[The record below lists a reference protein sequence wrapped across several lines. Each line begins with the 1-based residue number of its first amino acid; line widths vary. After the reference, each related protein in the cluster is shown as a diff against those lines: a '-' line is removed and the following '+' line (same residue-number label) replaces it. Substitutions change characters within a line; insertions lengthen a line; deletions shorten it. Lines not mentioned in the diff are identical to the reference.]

1 MNCDFYID
9 LLRKMVAIP
18 SRSGDEAGVASL
30 IGDALQSLGINY
42 TRLRNNIVAVNSGFD
57 RSKPTLALD
66 AHIDTVAPNNG
77 YTRDPY
83 DAGAD
88 ADIIYG
94 LGSNDD
100 GGSVVSMIAAF
111 RHFYNESMPINLML
125 VLNAEEEISGPGGA
139 DWLYSPS
146 GPFAEGKDFVMPDW
160 VIVGEPTKMCAATSE
175 RGLLVLDG
183 MAEGVSAHAARGGGE
198 NALYKALEDISTLR
212 SHKFGRISPKMGEV
226 HLNVTQIQAG
236 TAHNVI
242 PDRCSFVVDIRP
254 TEQYSCEE
262 ILSELQAV
270 CKSKLTARSLTHRS
284 SATCDGSP
292 LLKTADALGIPTFT
306 SPTTSNWMIIGS
318 DAIKMGPGDSERS
331 HRADEYLLRSEL
343 EGAVETYINFI
354 RTFYGNTLE

>member
-1 MNCDFYID
+1 MNCDFYVD

-18 SRSGDEAGVASL
+18 SQSGNEAEVATL
-30 IGDALQSLGINY
+30 IGDALHCLGISFA
-42 TRLRNNIVAVNSGFD
+42 RLRNNIVAVNLAFD
-57 RSKPTLALD
+57 KSKPTLALD

-83 DAGAD
+83 DAWND
-88 ADIIYG
+88 DQIVWG

-111 RHFYNESMPINLML
+111 KHFYKEQMPINIML
-125 VLNAEEEISGPGGA
+125 VLTAEEETSGPDGA

-146 GPFAEGKDFVMPDW
+146 GPFAKGGDFVMPSW

-183 MAEGVSAHAARGGGE
+183 LAQGVSAHAARGGGD
-198 NALYKALEDISTLR
+198 NALYKAIEDISALR
-212 SHKFGRISPKMGEV
+212 AHKFGRISAKMGEV
-226 HLNVTQIQAG
+226 HLNVTQIEAG

-262 ILSELQAV
+262 IVDELQAI
-270 CKSKLTARSLTHRS
+270 CKSKLTPRNLSHRS
-284 SATCDGSP
+284 SATKEGSP
-292 LLKTADALGIPTFT
+292 LMKTAQELGISTFT
-306 SPTTSNWMIIGS
+306 SPTTSNWMVIGC
-318 DAIKMGPGDSERS
+318 DAMKMGPGDSERS
-331 HRADEYLLRSEL
+331 HRADEYILRSEI
-343 EGAVETYINFI
+343 EGAVSTYIDFI
-354 RTFYGNTLE
+354 RTFYGNSLE

>member
-1 MNCDFYID
+1 MNCDFYIN

-18 SRSGDEAGVASL
+18 SPSGKEDGVSAVISA
-30 IGDALQSLGINY
+30 ALNELGIKHEV
-42 TRLRNNIVAVNSGFD
+42 LRGNIVVINEAWDAS
-57 RSKPTLALD
+57 RPTLALD

-83 DAGAD
+83 DTGNDPATV
-88 ADIIYG
+88 YG

-111 RHFYNESMPINLML
+111 KHFYKEQMPVNLML
-125 VLNAEEEISGPGGA
+125 VLTVEEEISGPNGA
-139 DWLYSPS
+139 EWLYGGK
-146 GPFAEGKDFVMPDW
+146 GPFGKGKAYPMPDW

-183 MAEGVSAHAARGGGE
+183 LAEGVSAHAARGGGE
-198 NALYKALEDISTLR
+198 NALYKALEDITALR
-212 SHKFGRISPKMGEV
+212 AYNFDRISSKMGKV
-226 HLNVTQIQAG
+226 HLNVTQIAAG

-262 ILSELQAV
+262 IVDELQTI
-270 CKSKLTARSLTHRS
+270 CKSKLTPRSLSHRS
-284 SATCDGSP
+284 SATGDDSS
-292 LLKTADALGIPTFT
+292 LLKTAEALGISTFT
-306 SPTTSNWMIIGS
+306 SPTTSNWMVIGC

-331 HRADEYLLRSEL
+331 HRADEYITRSEI
-343 EGAVETYINFI
+343 EGAVGTYIDFI
-354 RTFYGNTLE
+354 RTFYGNSLE

>member
-18 SRSGDEAGVASL
+18 SQSGNESKVASL
-30 IGDALQSLGINY
+30 IGDALKELGIRY
-42 TRLRNNIVAVNSGFD
+42 HRLRNNIVAVNSGFD
-57 RSKPTLALD
+57 VSKPTLALD

-83 DAGAD
+83 DAGTD
-88 ADIIYG
+88 PDIIRG

-100 GGSVVSMIAAF
+100 GGSVASMIAAF
-111 RHFYNESMPINLML
+111 KHFYLEPMPINLML
-125 VLNAEEEISGPGGA
+125 VLTAEEETSGPNGA

-146 GPFAEGKDFVMPDW
+146 GPFAERKDLAMPSW

-183 MAEGVSAHAARGGGE
+183 IAEGISAHAARGGGE
-198 NALYKALEDISTLR
+198 NALYKALEDISALR

-262 ILSELQAV
+262 ILGELQAI
-270 CKSKLTARSLTHRS
+270 CKSKLTARSLSHKS
-284 SATCDGSP
+284 SATSEGSP
-292 LLKTADALGIPTFT
+292 LLKTAESLGIPTFT
-306 SPTTSNWMIIGS
+306 SPTTSNWMVIGC
-318 DAIKMGPGDSERS
+318 DAMKMGPGDSERS
-331 HRADEYLLRSEL
+331 HRADEYLLSSEL
-343 EGAVETYINFI
+343 EEAVEKYIQFI